1 MLRFQKQNLSNF
13 EFNIFWMSD
22 NEEDDDLKQTL
33 TTNCELFLS
42 LNVAKLC
49 KRN

>member
-33 TTNCELFLS
+33 TTNCKLFF
-42 LNVAKLC
+42 
-49 KRN
+49 

>member
-33 TTNCELFLS
+33 TTNCKLFFS